1 VSGQSAPMMLSE
13 LDGVVLSS
21 SQGFLA
27 MSKFLHAYFDRT
39 GGNGLLSTIV
49 GDVELEADGTSTDP
63 AAISDWAECVAQV
76 LSVDQ
81 AL

>member
-1 VSGQSAPMMLSE
+1 
-13 LDGVVLSS
+13 
-21 SQGFLA
+21 
-27 MSKFLHAYFDRT
+27 
-39 GGNGLLSTIV
+39 
-49 GDVELEADGTSTDP
+49 VELEADGTSTDP